1 MNPLTYK
8 WLKSVRWKFFGATLG
23 SILLTTLILYGC
35 YLLAQYLIQIKL
47 LSSPLKIIVNRI
59 GSAPVL
65 VIIGISSLCL
75 FYNFFSRN
83 TIRRLEE
90 LDKALLNLE
99 NGNFNV
105 ETLTPSQD
113 EIGQAAASLDRLAGQ
128 LKQYSNRI
136 AEGVNE
142 VASGRLDY
150 RFDSDQS
157 YGELT
162 RITESIN
169 RMAEQL
175 DRSMQDERLAE
186 KTKNDLITGV
196 SHDLRTPLT
205 SILGF
210 LEVIEQDRY
219 RDEVELRHYSN
230 IAYVKARAL
239 KRLIDDLF
247 EYTRIGSGMPLAI
260 EELDL
265 TGLLQQLVE
274 EFVPLL
280 DQASMSYRLDAPDDP
295 LLIEADGGLL
305 VRAFENLLTNAI
317 RYGSSGK
324 YLDIEIEQEG
334 EAAIVRVMNYGEP
347 IPPSDLP
354 FIFDRFYRGDRSRS
368 SGGTGLG
375 LAIVKSIAE
384 VHEGKVSVR
393 SGRIRTVFE
402 ITLPI
407 RQPSANR

>member
-8 WLKSVRWKFFGATLG
+8 WLKSVRWKFFGAALG

-47 LSSPLKIIVNRI
+47 LSSPLKIVVNRI

-75 FYNFFSRN
+75 FYSFFSRN

-90 LDKALLNLE
+90 LDKALHDLE

-113 EIGQAAASLDRLAGQ
+113 ELGQAAASLERLAVQ
-128 LKQYSNRI
+128 LKQYTTRI
-136 AEGVNE
+136 AEGANE

-219 RDEVELRHYSN
+219 RDEVELRHYIN
-230 IAYVKARAL
+230 IAYVKSRAL

-274 EFVPLL
+274 EFVPQL
-280 DQASMSYRLDAPDDP
+280 DQASMSYRLDAPDSP

-317 RYGSSGK
+317 RYGSGGK
-324 YLDIEIEQEG
+324 YLDMEIEQEG
-334 EAAIVRVMNYGEP
+334 DAAIVRIMNYGEP

>member
-8 WLKSVRWKFFGATLG
+8 WLKSVRWKFFGAALG

-47 LSSPLKIIVNRI
+47 LSSPLAIVVNRI

-90 LDKALLNLE
+90 LDKALHNLE

-105 ETLTPSQD
+105 DSLTPSQD
-113 EIGQAAASLDRLAGQ
+113 EIGQAAASLDRLAEQ

-150 RFDSDQS
+150 RFESDQS

-186 KTKNDLITGV
+186 KTKNDLIIGV

-219 RDEVELRHYSN
+219 RDEVELRHYIN

-247 EYTRIGSGMPLAI
+247 EYTRIDSGMPLAL
-260 EELDL
+260 EELDV

-274 EFVPLL
+274 EYVPLL

-317 RYGSSGK
+317 RYGSGSQ
-324 YLDIEIEQEG
+324 YVDIEIEQEG
-334 EAAIVRVMNYGEP
+334 DAAIVRIMNYGEP

-402 ITLPI
+402 IALPI
-407 RQPSANR
+407 RQPSANH